1 MCCFCWSA
9 TLCPYLHG
17 QTQFFLPKLRKH
29 RTWSS
34 PAIRRQIKC
43 ILYEIHR
50 CTHVQLMSIR
60 LLSLLSI
67 NIWLHT
73 SPTMLISI
81 AYHPALHLILAT
93 LKIHT
98 QSCKVAFSWGFCCV
112 CELLLFSD
120 LVMASQRPPVLF
132 MVTCSI
138 TCQFACNP
146 TLTFG
151 VTNRTVA
158 SKHA

>member
-1 MCCFCWSA
+1 MA
-9 TLCPYLHG
+9 
-17 QTQFFLPKLRKH
+17 KLNF
-29 RTWSS
+29 SS
-34 PAIRRQIKC
+34 LSWGSTELEAVLLSEGKSNISSMRFTGAHM
-43 ILYEIHR
+43 YSWW
-50 CTHVQLMSIR
+50 V

-67 NIWLHT
+67 KIWLHT

-81 AYHPALHLILAT
+81 AYHPALHFILAT
-93 LKIHT
+93 LKNHA
-98 QSCKVAFSWGFCCV
+98 QSCKVAFSWGFCCL

-138 TCQFACNP
+138 TSQFACNP

-151 VTNRTVA
+151 VTSRTVA
-158 SKHA
+158 WKHA